1 VPHGLP
7 DWGLVGPKQTVY
19 GLDDVGEAV
28 VRLGSPVVWDRRGDV
43 IEMVTFDR
51 GLEGLQVVPGL
62 GATYDLYSGNARH
75 GALSLRTTTA
85 AIAGSQVHWYEYV
98 PVSIVG
104 AFGVEISFAM
114 DTQSTY
120 MYVDLLALSSDI
132 SVEGGIRVNFSTAD
146 IAYLSSTGV
155 WTDFTNVGGVVA
167 SMHHWHTIKLVIDV
181 ITSRYVRLILDDL
194 TWDLTAYNL
203 RVVPG
208 TQLGYVR
215 VDVRTLGSGAAVEHN
230 WYDGLIITQ
239 NEPV

>member
-1 VPHGLP
+1 MPHGTP
-7 DWGLVGPKQTVY
+7 DWGLVGPKTTVY
-19 GLDDVGEAV
+19 GLDDMGEAV
-28 VRLGSPVVWDRRGDV
+28 VRLGSPNVWDRRGDV
-43 IEMVTFDR
+43 IEMVMFDR
-51 GLEGLQVVPGL
+51 GLEGLQVIPGL

-104 AFGVEISFAM
+104 AFGVELSFAM

-120 MYVDLLALSSDI
+120 MYVDLLALSTTI
-132 SVEGGIRVNFSTAD
+132 SLEGGVKIDFSTAD
-146 IAYLSSTGV
+146 ISYLSSVGV
-155 WTDFTNVGGVVA
+155 WTIFANVGGVIA
-167 SMHHWHTIKLVIDV
+167 SMHHWHTIKLVIDA
-181 ITSRYVRLILDDL
+181 ISGRYVRLILDDQ
-194 TWDLTAYNL
+194 TWNLTAYNL